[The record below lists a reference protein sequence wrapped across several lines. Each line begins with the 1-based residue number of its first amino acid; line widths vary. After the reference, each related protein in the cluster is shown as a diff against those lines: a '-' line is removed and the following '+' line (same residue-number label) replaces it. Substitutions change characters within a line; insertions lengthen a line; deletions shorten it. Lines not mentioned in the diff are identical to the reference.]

1 MIKILITG
9 AAGFI
14 GFHLAKA
21 LATENYSVTGLDNFN
36 DYYEVSLKQT
46 RASIL
51 KRNGVSVATVDLT
64 DRKALENFMMYNK
77 FDLVI
82 HLAASVGVRHSY
94 DNTLSYIQNNI
105 IGAQNLIDVCK
116 ATDTNRVIYASTSCV
131 MAGNPLPWKED
142 EPTGH
147 QLNAYGYTKRT
158 NECQF
163 MTSNLARTIGLRFFT
178 VYGPYGRPDMALFQ
192 FADAAVKNKSIDVY
206 NYGDMKRDFTYVDDI
221 VAGIKII
228 VNRIF
233 EVDNPQHEIY
243 NIGRGQQVNLMNF
256 ISEIEKNFGRVLE
269 KKFLPRHPA
278 DTLETWSDTT
288 KLQALGWKPKVSIPE
303 GVAKFAEWY
312 KQYYGVNYDSKMG

>member
-21 LATENYSVTGLDNFN
+21 LAAENYSVTGLDNFN

-64 DRKALENFMMYNK
+64 DCKALENFMMYNK

-243 NIGRGQQVNLMNF
+243 NIGRGQQVNLMDF
-256 ISEIEKNFGRVLE
+256 ISEIEKNFGSVLE

-288 KLQALGWKPKVSIPE
+288 KLQALGWEPKVSIPE

>member
-1 MIKILITG
+1 MIKILCTG

-21 LATENYSVTGLDNFN
+21 LAAENYSVTGLDNFN

-243 NIGRGQQVNLMNF
+243 NIGRGQQVNLMDF

-312 KQYYGVNYDSKMG
+312 KQYYGIN